1 MQCTAKSKRSKKRCR
16 RHAVRGKEV
25 CMMHG
30 GKSRAGAMHP
40 NYKSGLYSAYLPA
53 RFTELFKD
61 LEGRDLLDLT
71 EDIKLIHA
79 RMLDVA
85 SRVDSGESAER
96 WKEALTV
103 FKELTSAKDDTR
115 GPILERLGSILNEG
129 VADWAAWEKIEELVV
144 KKTKVV
150 ESQRKR
156 AVEAHEMLAAQDA
169 RAMMRAM
176 TEGLKLAVEEHVTD
190 PETKRK
196 IFVAASSE
204 FTRLVNPGRVELV
217 STANN

>member
-1 MQCTAKSKRSKKRCR
+1 
-16 RHAVRGKEV
+16 
-25 CMMHG
+25 
-30 GKSRAGAMHP
+30 MHP

-53 RFTELFKD
+53 RFAELFKD

-71 EDIKLIHA
+71 EDIKLIHT

-85 SRVDSGESAER
+85 SRVDSGESGER
-96 WKEALTV
+96 WKEALAV
-103 FKELTSAKDDTR
+103 FKELAAADDEAR
-115 GPILERLGSILNEG
+115 GPIFERLGSILNQG
-129 VADWAAWEKIEELVV
+129 VADWQAWEKIEDLVV

-169 RAMMRAM
+169 RAMMRAI
-176 TEGLKLAVEEHVTD
+176 TEGLKRAVEEHVND
-190 PETKRK
+190 PEVKRK

-204 FTRLVNPGRVELV
+204 FARLVNPGRVELV
-217 STANN
+217 STADN